1 MNLPEK
7 NETKDEKEVK
17 EVKNLE
23 KSTDEKEVK
32 NLEEST
38 EEKNEQ
44 NNSEEKNETVVVD
57 NEQQDDELDKKWY
70 ILRVQSNRE
79 DRVRKN
85 LEKRVIA
92 EKMQHFITAVVVPSE
107 LVSEIK
113 KGFKRVV
120 QRKLYPGY
128 VMVEMVLNDETH
140 ILVKGSPGV
149 GDFVGAPSKPI
160 PMSDEEVERMLANCS
175 QSKDKPKPKIS
186 FKKGQNIKIKE
197 GPFENFDGIV
207 DEVNEQKG
215 IVKVIVGIFGRYT
228 QVELE
233 YWQVESL

>member
-1 MNLPEK
+1 MSLPE
-7 NETKDEKEVK
+7 NSETEEEND
-17 EVKNLE
+17 LE
-23 KSTDEKEVK
+23 TSE
-32 NLEEST
+32 EESA
-38 EEKNEQ
+38 KVVNNEIA
-44 NNSEEKNETVVVD
+44 
-57 NEQQDDELDKKWY
+57 DELDKKWY
-70 ILRVQSNRE
+70 ILRVQSNKE
-79 DRVRKN
+79 DRVKTN
-85 LEKRVIA
+85 LQKRVIA
-92 EKMQHFITAVVVPSE
+92 ENMQHVISDIVVPSE

-113 KGFKRVV
+113 KGSKRVV
-120 QRKLYPGY
+120 ERKLYPGY
-128 VMVEMVLNDETH
+128 VMVEMELNDETH
-140 ILVKGSPGV
+140 FIVKGTPGV
-149 GDFVGAPSKPI
+149 GDFVGPPSKPI

-175 QSKDKPKPKIS
+175 QSKDKPKPKVS

>member
-1 MNLPEK
+1 MSLPE
-7 NETKDEKEVK
+7 NSETEDENKVE
-17 EVKNLE
+17 
-23 KSTDEKEVK
+23 
-32 NLEEST
+32 NLEEPT
-38 EEKNEQ
+38 EEKNE
-44 NNSEEKNETVVVD
+44 VYVVD
-57 NEQQDDELDKKWY
+57 EKQQDEIEKKWY
-70 ILRVQSNRE
+70 ILRVQSGKE
-79 DRVRKN
+79 DRVKSN

-92 EKMQHFITAVVVPSE
+92 EKMQHYISAVVVPSE

-140 ILVKGSPGV
+140 LLVKESPGV
-149 GDFVGAPSKPI
+149 GDFVGSPSKPI

-215 IVKVIVGIFGRYT
+215 IVKVIVGIFGRHT